1 MYKSSRSEK
10 LVEEE
15 PTFLPDFCNARVILL
30 VVLMAEL
37 LAFILALAS
46 LEPLP
51 HFLINLTLI
60 SVFIQWVVLGN
71 MLILC
76 LSRTWLKDLPPIYAA
91 FSGYCLSLLVTLL
104 VSVITLWFTP
114 VDTARFIGENYS
126 HAVFIIRNMTISAIV
141 SAVALRYFY
150 VQQQWKSN
158 IETEARFRIQALQ
171 ARIRPHFLFNSMNT
185 IASLT
190 RTNPKL
196 AEKTVE
202 DLADLFRVS
211 LGQREKVK
219 LSEELEFT
227 REYINIEQ
235 LRMGERLRVE
245 WQIDEDVPSDTL
257 VPALILQPL
266 VENSIYHGIE
276 PQTSGGVVSLSILR
290 RNHSIIFTISN
301 PLPQTLNPYRRKGN
315 KMAQDNIRQRLKL
328 AYGDKSNMEIRKK
341 DGKYIVNFTLPIEEL
356 P

>member
-1 MYKSSRSEK
+1 M
-10 LVEEE
+10 EEE
-15 PTFLPDFCNARVILL
+15 PTFLPDFCNARVIFL

-46 LEPLP
+46 LDPLP
-51 HFLINLTLI
+51 HFLINLALI
-60 SVFIQWVVLGN
+60 SVFIQWVTLGN
-71 MLILC
+71 ILVLC
-76 LSRTWLKDLPPIYAA
+76 LSRAWLRELTPIHAA
-91 FSGYCLSLLVTLL
+91 LSGYALSLLVTFL
-104 VSVITLWFTP
+104 VSVTTLWFAP
-114 VDTARFIGENYS
+114 VDTAGFIGENYS
-126 HAVFIIRNMTISAIV
+126 DAVFIIRNMTIGAIV

-158 IETEARFRIQALQ
+158 VETEARFRIQALQ

-190 RTNPKL
+190 RTNPEL

-211 LGQREKVK
+211 LGQREKIK

-235 LRMGERLRVE
+235 LRMGERLKVE
-245 WQIDEDVPSDTL
+245 WHIDDEVPLDTP

-276 PQTSGGVVSLSILR
+276 PQTSGGVVNLSIMR
-290 RNHSIIFTISN
+290 KANSIQFIISN
-301 PLPQTLNPYRRKGN
+301 PLPRTLSPYRRKGN

-328 AYGDKSNMEIRKK
+328 AYGDKSAMEIRKN
-341 DGKYIVNFTLPIEEL
+341 DGQYIVTFTLPIEEL